1 MSVMADPI
9 KTPTWMTDEEE
20 NEYRFTDITKE
31 FFKAGKDWQN
41 LPQEILERAIE
52 SKRSSG
58 YIIYNLFLP
67 FKHLMKR
74 MDAFEK
80 ADELLDITGLLD
92 FFFTHTAN
100 RPIERIDYRLLDNVK
115 QLENKPINARA
126 RSLFPEIAICQ
137 KCAIGILDASNFV
150 SKAKAFSVR
159 ISCRIDREDAR
170 YIGVHLTNFVGLY
183 RENDTAFVNL
193 TRLITFEN
201 YERDIEEF
209 VDDAI
214 RLYNKKPTKTDF
226 EPIVKQIKQIIAE
239 YQEK

>member
-1 MSVMADPI
+1 MPVSAVLNFNAVFKSAQRVINFMRAMSVMADPI

-67 FKHLMKR
+67 FKHLMNR

-92 FFFTHTAN
+92 FFVTHTAN
-100 RPIERIDYRLLDNVK
+100 RPIENRL
-115 QLENKPINARA
+115 
-126 RSLFPEIAICQ
+126 S
-137 KCAIGILDASNFV
+137 
-150 SKAKAFSVR
+150 SVR
-159 ISCRIDREDAR
+159 
-170 YIGVHLTNFVGLY
+170 
-183 RENDTAFVNL
+183 
-193 TRLITFEN
+193 
-201 YERDIEEF
+201 
-209 VDDAI
+209 
-214 RLYNKKPTKTDF
+214 
-226 EPIVKQIKQIIAE
+226 
-239 YQEK
+239 